1 MTMEIVV
8 DPIKRERLNM
18 KNDCSVLGVQY
29 LSSETRQQKRSVNV
43 LHYENRR
50 TEQMESSKDRRMDV
64 WQPLEVNFIRSIM
77 RDRDDCVL
85 VL

>member
-1 MTMEIVV
+1 M
-8 DPIKRERLNM
+8 
-18 KNDCSVLGVQY
+18 
-29 LSSETRQQKRSVNV
+29 LSEMRQQKGVSTYCI
-43 LHYENRR
+43 YENRQM
-50 TEQMESSKDRRMDV
+50 EQMVSSMDQQMDV